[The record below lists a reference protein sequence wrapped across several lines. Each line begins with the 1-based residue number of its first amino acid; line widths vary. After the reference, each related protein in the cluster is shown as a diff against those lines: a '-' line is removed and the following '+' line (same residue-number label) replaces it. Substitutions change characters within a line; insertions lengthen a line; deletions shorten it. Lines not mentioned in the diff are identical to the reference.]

1 LSAVYLAASRTNTRL
16 PKTEWSSTRVGE
28 VGPAGPTRQERPTTT
43 ARVTVSLPFRRWVR
57 DAVPVEMGGTVAA
70 S

>member
-1 LSAVYLAASRTNTRL
+1 LRAVYLTASRAKTRL

-28 VGPAGPTRQERPTTT
+28 VGPAGPTRQLSPTTT

-57 DAVPVEMGGTVAA
+57 AAVPVEMGGTVLAA
-70 S
+70 